1 MSKDLKDLQKAANK
15 HFGEGSVLLYGEDT
29 RTDVDVI
36 PTGIMSLDKALG
48 IGGIPR
54 GRMIEI
60 FGPESTGKTTLALY
74 VAAQAQEQGG
84 VVAYVDT
91 EHSLDLSLAEIL
103 GVNVEE
109 LLISQPDTAEKA
121 LGIIEYLAKSG
132 KVSVIVLDS
141 IAALTPQAE
150 IEGDM
155 GQSHIGLTA
164 RLMSQACRKLTS
176 ILSETNTSLIWINQ
190 LRMKIGVMFGNPETT
205 TGGNAL
211 KYYATM
217 RLDVRR
223 VQQLKNSDSVIGHE
237 MKVVVKKNKLSA
249 PGTLAKFN
257 LLYGKGVDII
267 GDLFDL
273 AVSNKIVDKAG
284 AWYSYKGEKLG
295 QGRNNACET
304 LANNEEWLTQVMEE
318 LNGSEN
324 KV

>member
-1 MSKDLKDLQKAANK
+1 MSKDLKELQKAANK
-15 HFGEGSVLLYGEDT
+15 HFGEGSVLLYEEEG
-29 RTDVDVI
+29 RSDVDVI
-36 PTGIMSLDKALG
+36 PTGITSLDKALG

-74 VAAQAQEQGG
+74 VAAQAQQLGG
-84 VVAYVDT
+84 TVAYVDT
-91 EHSLDLSLAEIL
+91 EHSLDLSLAKTL
-103 GVNVEE
+103 GVNIKE

-121 LGIIEYLAKSG
+121 LNIIEYFAKSG

-150 IEGDM
+150 VDGDM
-155 GQSHIGLTA
+155 GSSHIGLTA
-164 RLMSQACRKLTS
+164 RLMSQACRKMTP
-176 ILSETNTSLIWINQ
+176 ILNETNTSLIWINQ

-211 KYYATM
+211 KYYASL

-223 VQQLKNSDSVIGHE
+223 VQQIKKGEDIIGHE
-237 MKVVVKKNKLSA
+237 MRVTVKKNKLAA
-249 PGTLAKFN
+249 PGIRAKFN

-273 AVSNKIVDKAG
+273 AVSSKIIDKSG

-304 LANNEEWLTQVMEE
+304 LANNEGWLEE
-318 LNGSEN
+318 VTEALNGA
-324 KV
+324 